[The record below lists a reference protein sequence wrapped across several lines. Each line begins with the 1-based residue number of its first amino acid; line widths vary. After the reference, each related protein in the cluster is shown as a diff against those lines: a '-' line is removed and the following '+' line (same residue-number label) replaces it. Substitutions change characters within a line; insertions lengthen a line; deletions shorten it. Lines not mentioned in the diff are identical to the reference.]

1 MGLFSGLEKFGLG
14 KLEKM
19 DVFEEEKKRDAV
31 EHPKQDQKPQIQEED
46 LLFDKSFTCPVCDEE
61 FHSKMVRTGKVK
73 LLSADS
79 DLRPKYQMVDSLNM
93 MH

>member
-31 EHPKQDQKPQIQEED
+31 EHPKKDQKP
-46 LLFDKSFTCPVCDEE
+46 P
-61 FHSKMVRTGKVK
+61 
-73 LLSADS
+73 DS
-79 DLRPKYQMVDSLNM
+79 RRRFIV
-93 MH
+93 

>member
-19 DVFEEEKKRDAV
+19 ECISKKKRK
-31 EHPKQDQKPQIQEED
+31 EMQLNIRKRIRKPQIQEED

-79 DLRPKYQMVDSLNM
+79 DLQTKISDG
-93 MH
+93 

>member
-31 EHPKQDQKPQIQEED
+31 EHPKKDQKPQIQEED
-46 LLFDKSFTCPVCDEE
+46 LLFDKSFTCFLTCLFLAKKINKNTPTPTIHVAIIIAKTN
-61 FHSKMVRTGKVK
+61 FVVLIKK
-73 LLSADS
+73 
-79 DLRPKYQMVDSLNM
+79 
-93 MH
+93 

>member
-31 EHPKQDQKPQIQEED
+31 EHRKRIKSHRFKKKIYCLINHLLVRYVMRNFIQKW
-46 LLFDKSFTCPVCDEE
+46 CVPV
-61 FHSKMVRTGKVK
+61 R
-73 LLSADS
+73 
-79 DLRPKYQMVDSLNM
+79 
-93 MH
+93 

>member
-31 EHPKQDQKPQIQEED
+31 PWLESYGRLI
-46 LLFDKSFTCPVCDEE
+46 
-61 FHSKMVRTGKVK
+61 
-73 LLSADS
+73 
-79 DLRPKYQMVDSLNM
+79 
-93 MH
+93 